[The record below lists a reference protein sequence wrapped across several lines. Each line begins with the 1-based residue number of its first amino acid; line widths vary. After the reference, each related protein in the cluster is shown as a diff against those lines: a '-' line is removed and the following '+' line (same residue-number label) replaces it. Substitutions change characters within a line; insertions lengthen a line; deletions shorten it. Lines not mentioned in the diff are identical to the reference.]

1 MVLKK
6 RSANEKEDAELNIK
20 LVIEYDGKNYFGWQ
34 RQKNKPSIQAEIEKN
49 LEIILPGN
57 RIKLTGAGRTD
68 AGVHALNQVAN
79 FKIKK
84 ETFPENFKANS
95 FRKFIYSVN
104 AMLPED
110 ISIKNAEIED
120 KRFHARYSAIKR
132 LYRYQF
138 VTGKRALYNN
148 RTYLIKT
155 KFDIDLAKEF
165 CKLLIGTHSFKS
177 LCKNKIDKHNFEATI
192 YSAFLRRKRDG
203 LIVFEICA
211 NRFLHSMVRAIAGI
225 MLKVASSKITIEEF
239 KNKFLKGEQLRV
251 QYVPSNGLILDKIIY
266 N

>member
-1 MVLKK
+1 MVLKNL
-6 RSANEKEDAELNIK
+6 RTFEKDNAELNIK
-20 LVIEYDGKNYFGWQ
+20 LVIEYDGRNYSGWQ
-34 RQKNKPSIQAEIEKN
+34 RQQNKPSIQGEIEKR
-49 LEIILPGN
+49 LEILLPGN

-84 ETFPENFKANS
+84 TTFPEYLRAKS
-95 FRKFIYSVN
+95 FRKFIYSIN
-104 AMLPED
+104 ALLPED
-110 ISIKNAEIED
+110 ISIKRAKIED
-120 KRFHARYSAIKR
+120 KRFHSRYSAKKR
-132 LYRYQF
+132 VYRYQF
-138 VTGKRALYNN
+138 ITGKRALYND
-148 RTYLIKT
+148 RAYLIKT

-192 YSAFLRRKRDG
+192 YSACVKTQRDG
-203 LIVFEICA
+203 LIIFEIRA

-239 KNKFLKGEQLRV
+239 KDKFLKGEQLRV